1 MNFLEFISFSDP
13 TLQKALLGSLFIS
26 ICAALVGVFTYY
38 QKKSLVGDA
47 VSHSVFPGICMAF
60 IISGTKNPIFLLL
73 GAFLA
78 GWLSIVSFDFLLRD
92 KRIKSDAALASV
104 LSVFFGLGILLLNHI
119 QNGGNANQIG
129 LQHFLMGNVAAMSS
143 QDVLTYG
150 LISSF
155 VSLMIILFFPVFK
168 LISFNKDFAQSKG
181 YKVKSIQF
189 LFSSLIV
196 ICIAIGIN
204 AVGVILMAALLI
216 TPASSARWW
225 SNKLERIAVLAA
237 FFSVVSATIGAY
249 ISFSFDRMPAGPW
262 MVIVLS
268 IIAIISIL
276 FAYPKGVIYGAFKRR
291 KAQEKMLVENVLKS
305 FYHIEE
311 REGQANIS
319 AVQLANTRS
328 YDGAKLSSALRIL
341 KKRSLVLT
349 TGQNYQLSQ
358 SGREEARRIIRL
370 HRLWELYLG
379 SRLNFKKDHV
389 HNDAEAIEHI
399 ITPEIERQLLDELGD
414 PEIGLHNDKIPLR

>member
-1 MNFLEFISFSDP
+1 MNFVDFISFSDP

-47 VSHSVFPGICMAF
+47 VAHSVFPGICMAF

-73 GAFLA
+73 GAFIA
-78 GWLSIVSFDFLLRD
+78 GWLSIISFDFLLRD

-143 QDVLTYG
+143 QDVMTYG

-155 VSLMIILFFPVFK
+155 VSLVIILFFPVFK
-168 LISFNKDFAQSKG
+168 LISFNKDFAHSKG

-225 SNKLERIAVLAA
+225 SNKLERIAILAVL
-237 FFSVVSATIGAY
+237 FSVISATIGAY
-249 ISFSFDRMPAGPW
+249 ISFSYARMPAGPW
-262 MVIVLS
+262 MVIILS
-268 IIAIISIL
+268 VIALLSIL
-276 FAYPKGVIYGAFKRR
+276 FSYPKGVIYGMLRRR

-311 REGQANIS
+311 REGEELIS

-328 YDGAKLSSALRIL
+328 YDGAKLSLALRKL
-341 KKRSLVLT
+341 KKRSLVLVS
-349 TGQNYQLSQ
+349 GQNYQLSKE
-358 SGREEARRIIRL
+358 GRAEAKRIIRL

-379 SRLNFKKDHV
+379 SKLNFKKDHV

-399 ITPEIERQLLDELGD
+399 ITPEIEKQLIEELGE